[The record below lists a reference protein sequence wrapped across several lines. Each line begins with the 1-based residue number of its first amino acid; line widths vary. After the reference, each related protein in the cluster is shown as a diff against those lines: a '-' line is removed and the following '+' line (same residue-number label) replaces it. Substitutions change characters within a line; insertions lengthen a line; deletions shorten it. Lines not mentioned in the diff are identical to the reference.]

1 MNINT
6 GWKFGEEQGIH
17 LVLDYLPIKYLLF
30 TINMINLLTNFT
42 VENLASITL
51 TKSRVTSSVTNGMRH
66 LSSSPDKMHQE
77 YSILLVL
84 FLAKVKIHTGA
95 LSKPKQSDILQSNW
109 PTSKMSKIWKTRRDC
124 PDGSRR
130 NDSQIQDPRFNLGF
144 KRALLGQQAKRE
156 WSLCMRW
163 CYWLQ
168 LLLDWWLVTRWLF
181 MKKYPSF

>member
-17 LVLDYLPIKYLLF
+17 LVSDYLPIKCLLF

-42 VENLASITL
+42 VENLASIIL
-51 TKSRVTSSVTNGMRH
+51 TKSRGDIISNEWNETSVIVSWYNALRIQH
-66 LSSSPDKMHQE
+66 PS
-77 YSILLVL
+77 VL
-84 FLAKVKIHTGA
+84 FLAKVKIRKGT

-109 PTSKMSKIWKTRRDC
+109 PKMSKIWKIRRDC

-144 KRALLGQQAKRE
+144 VKRALLGQQAKGE
-156 WSLCMRW
+156 WSFCMRW
-163 CYWLQ
+163 CYWIQ
-168 LLLDWWLVTRWLF
+168 LLLDWWSVTLWLF
-181 MKKYPSF
+181 MTAS